1 MPNNFFYNAQVCR
14 LSAASLS
21 CLASITI
28 AIMILRSDGGL
39 ASSPYRR
46 IIFGLS
52 IGDILQSLG
61 IFLGPFASPID
72 TPNALWA
79 EGNLHSCDAAGFI
92 LVFGGSMVPLYTF
105 SLSLYFLLRV
115 KYRMSRADF
124 AKRVEWIIHTMIISF
139 CLIGSGIILVTGSF
153 NATRAGSLCAPVAY
167 PLGCDTQTD
176 LIGECT
182 RGRNALIFFIVFYYL
197 PSFLSF
203 IGMIVCLGTLTQYV
217 YAQEAKLRKATSA
230 QNQDLTKSCCRWTK
244 HRSGIVEDNDNE
256 ELCPQ
261 GQRIRRA
268 RENLR
273 SFSRETLVQSGLYM
287 FAFLTTYSFLFIWL
301 FMSLSGAEDQR
312 WTFLAISVTWPLGGL
327 FNILVYTRP
336 KVAVLKASYPTY
348 PWILMLFTVVMAG
361 GEVPDEIDL
370 NPQEILSVDLSG
382 VDAEEQAVVFPV
394 SLPSDDG
401 KEQKGWSVQPQDT
414 TDEST
419 RDTCTGNM
427 TRSASHH
434 DVNTMDQ

>member
-1 MPNNFFYNAQVCR
+1 MANNFYNAQVCR
-14 LSAASLS
+14 LSTTSLS
-21 CLASITI
+21 CLASLTI

-39 ASSPYRR
+39 ASSSPYRR

-61 IFLGPFASPID
+61 IFIGPFASPID

-79 EGNLHSCDAAGFI
+79 VGNLYSCDAAGFI

-115 KYRMSRADF
+115 KYRMSRAEF
-124 AKRVEWIIHTMIISF
+124 AKKVEWIIHTLIISF
-139 CLIGSGIILVTGSF
+139 CFIGSVIILCTGSF

-167 PLGCDTQTD
+167 PLDCDTQTD
-176 LIGECT
+176 LVGECT
-182 RGRNALIFFIVFYYL
+182 RGRNALMFFVLFYYL

-203 IGMIVCLGTLTQYV
+203 IGMIACLGTLIQYT
-217 YAQEAKLRKATSA
+217 YAQEAKFRKVTSA
-230 QNQDLTKSCCRWTK
+230 QNQDLSKNCCGWTK
-244 HRSGIVEDNDNE
+244 HRSSTIMEDDENE
-256 ELCPQ
+256 KLSPR

-273 SFSRETLVQSGLYM
+273 SYSRETVVQSSLYM

-301 FMSLSGAEDQR
+301 FLSLSGAEDQR
-312 WTFLAISVTWPLGGL
+312 WTFLAISLTWPLGGL
-327 FNILVYTRP
+327 FNVLVYTRP

-348 PWILMLFTVVMAG
+348 PWILMFLTVVMAG

-370 NPQEILSVDLSG
+370 NPQEILSIDLSG
-382 VDAEEQAVVFPV
+382 MDAEEQSIIFPV
-394 SLPSDDG
+394 SLPIDAG
-401 KEQKGWSVQPQDT
+401 KEQKG
-414 TDEST
+414 
-419 RDTCTGNM
+419 
-427 TRSASHH
+427 
-434 DVNTMDQ
+434 

>member
-1 MPNNFFYNAQVCR
+1 MANNFFYNAQVCR
-14 LSAASLS
+14 LSTASLS
-21 CLASITI
+21 CLASLTI

-61 IFLGPFASPID
+61 IFIGPFASPID

-79 EGNLHSCDAAGFI
+79 VGNLHSCDAAGFI

-115 KYRMSRADF
+115 KYRMSRAEF
-124 AKRVEWIIHTMIISF
+124 AKRVEWIIHALIISF
-139 CLIGSGIILVTGSF
+139 CLIGSVIILSTGSF

-167 PLGCDTQTD
+167 PLDCDTQ
-176 LIGECT
+176 ECT
-182 RGRNALIFFIVFYYL
+182 RGRNALMFFVLFYYL

-203 IGMIVCLGTLTQYV
+203 IGMIVCLGTLIQYV

-230 QNQDLTKSCCRWTK
+230 QNQDLSKSCCGWTK
-244 HRSGIVEDNDNE
+244 HRSSTIVQDDENE
-256 ELCPQ
+256 ELSPQ

-301 FMSLSGAEDQR
+301 FISLSGAKDQR
-312 WTFLAISVTWPLGGL
+312 WTFLAISLTWPLGGL

-348 PWILMLFTVVMAG
+348 PWILMFLTVVMAG

-370 NPQEILSVDLSG
+370 SPQEILSVDLSG
-382 VDAEEQAVVFPV
+382 MDAEEQSIMFPV
-394 SLPSDDG
+394 SLPTDAG
-401 KEQKGWSVQPQDT
+401 KEQKGWSNQPQDT
-414 TDEST
+414 KGEST
-419 RDTCTGNM
+419 RDTTGGR

-434 DVNTMDQ
+434 DMNTMDW